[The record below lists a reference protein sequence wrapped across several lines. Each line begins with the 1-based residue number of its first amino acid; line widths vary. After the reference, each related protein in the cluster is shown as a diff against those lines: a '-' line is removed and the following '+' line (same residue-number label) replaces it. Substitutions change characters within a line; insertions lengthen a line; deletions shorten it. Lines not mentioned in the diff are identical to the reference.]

1 MSPTKSL
8 FDVGSRRISIFISAV
23 TELVGLIEPHDHLN
37 PIFIPI
43 CDGSWRF
50 NYCEVVLLEQK
61 DLLQKNGLLQ
71 HPDVPK
77 RINDL
82 KMKENDCPM
91 VHLDQGRLE
100 LELQE
105 HEVPDEQ
112 QMSAFWTTAFVSL
125 ESYSAD
131 VIEYFEPTS
140 VVRLVPHVLVAQ
152 VPVSLDQDAP
162 SGSHSPSSSD
172 HQSSSVHQ
180 GVAADHSF
188 EVNPFAPANHEPFVN
203 VFAPDPSSEA
213 FNI

>member
-1 MSPTKSL
+1 MQPLTPQTVHIAPSGDDYVAPATNPMSNKQLNKFEEEFSNITK
-8 FDVGSRRISIFISAV
+8 GSEKEYDNPVIDTYDCENFIWKLLHQVSQSSR
-23 TELVGLIEPHDHLN
+23 EMKSQQQY
-37 PIFIPI
+37 
-43 CDGSWRF
+43 GSNLSF
-50 NYCEVVLLEQK
+50 
-61 DLLQKNGLLQ
+61 
-71 HPDVPK
+71 P
-77 RINDL
+77 
-82 KMKENDCPM
+82 
-91 VHLDQGRLE
+91 
-100 LELQE
+100 
-105 HEVPDEQ
+105 
-112 QMSAFWTTAFVSL
+112 SAFWTTAFVSL